1 MLEKELLLQEIEKLK
16 KRLMQCSKEPRPKKP
31 RIPSY
36 KSPNY
41 VVNYDALTKVRG
53 GFVHPDILTM
63 YN

>member
-1 MLEKELLLQEIEKLK
+1 MTEQELLLQEIEKLK
-16 KRLMQCSKEPRPKKP
+16 KKLTQYSKDPKPKKP